1 MDKQRLLKLA
11 NIPSTLNEGILQ
23 DREKQLK
30 NLKQGGTVSGG
41 GYGPFKK
48 TGRDTFT
55 SVKGIK
61 HNSNNLVKLIGGFSD
76 FKVEES
82 VNEVKLNDLVGNQY
96 KYVIGSSEVKYLGKN
111 DKKYVLEMIANSLKH
126 YLYDHDFALN
136 YLDGSQRKQYE
147 SFFEKEVLK
156 PMLSKIDFTLNNF
169 FTLDKDKVKWTLSS
183 NDTRKMVDEI
193 FRKNKKIPIDI
204 KREYYEYRLDYAG
217 VKLKE
222 SLNEDTKNTFKSF
235 KKDFDNVITHSN
247 AYLEGDKIKIYL
259 DTNPNKEKNIINKL
273 IRTKYSDKL
282 KKARS
287 EDDVMVFKII
297 ERQYES
303 LNERYRPNLESKSW
317 EAAQK
322 VIRQLQS
329 SVFKKL
335 DDDELLEF
343 RKAIASAFNLDGILK

>member
-11 NIPSTLNEGILQ
+11 NISSTLNEG
-23 DREKQLK
+23 
-30 NLKQGGTVSGG
+30 TVTKTFH
-41 GYGPFKK
+41 FKGK
-48 TGRDTFT
+48 TSTDIDEIDADFSRQ
-55 SVKGIK
+55 GIK
-61 HNSNNLVKLIGGFSD
+61 SNPDFNNRKVTVTGDENKIKKIVKFHRG
-76 FKVEES
+76 VEES

-96 KYVIGSSEVKYLGKN
+96 KYVIGSGEEKYLGTN
-111 DKKYVLEMIANSLKH
+111 DKKYVLEMIAKSLKH
-126 YLYDHDFALN
+126 YLYDNDFALN

-169 FTLDKDKVKWTLSS
+169 FTLDKDKVKWKLSS

-222 SLNEDTKNTFKSF
+222 ST
-235 KKDFDNVITHSN
+235 V
-247 AYLEGDKIKIYL
+247 
-259 DTNPNKEKNIINKL
+259 
-273 IRTKYSDKL
+273 
-282 KKARS
+282 
-287 EDDVMVFKII
+287 
-297 ERQYES
+297 
-303 LNERYRPNLESKSW
+303 NERYRPNLESKGW

-322 VIRQLQS
+322 VIKQLQS
-329 SVFKKL
+329 SVFRKL

-343 RKAIASAFNLDGILK
+343 RKAIADAFNLDGILK

>member
-11 NIPSTLNEGILQ
+11 NISSTLNEG
-23 DREKQLK
+23 
-30 NLKQGGTVSGG
+30 TVTKTFH
-41 GYGPFKK
+41 FKGK
-48 TGRDTFT
+48 TSTDIDEIDADFSRQ
-55 SVKGIK
+55 GIK
-61 HNSNNLVKLIGGFSD
+61 SNPDFNNRKVTVTGDENKIKKIVKFHRG
-76 FKVEES
+76 VEES
-82 VNEVKLNDLVGNQY
+82 V
-96 KYVIGSSEVKYLGKN
+96 
-111 DKKYVLEMIANSLKH
+111 
-126 YLYDHDFALN
+126 
-136 YLDGSQRKQYE
+136 
-147 SFFEKEVLK
+147 
-156 PMLSKIDFTLNNF
+156 
-169 FTLDKDKVKWTLSS
+169 
-183 NDTRKMVDEI
+183 
-193 FRKNKKIPIDI
+193 
-204 KREYYEYRLDYAG
+204 
-217 VKLKE
+217 
-222 SLNEDTKNTFKSF
+222 NEDTKNTFNSF

-303 LNERYRPNLESKSW
+303 LNERYRPNLESKGW